1 MVSNCQSGYI
11 ELFLKKNQLEQYVLD
26 TECYGDTKKS
36 KGENIRLVIERNH
49 LQNCVYV
56 GDTKGDCEAAK
67 AAGIPFI
74 FAAYG
79 FGNVGT
85 FDKEIGDV
93 RELLEIL

>member
-1 MVSNCQSGYI
+1 M
-11 ELFLKKNQLEQYVLD
+11 LD

-79 FGNVGT
+79 FGNVET
-85 FDKEIGDV
+85 FDKEIRDV

>member
-1 MVSNCQSGYI
+1 MS
-11 ELFLKKNQLEQYVLD
+11 L
-26 TECYGDTKKS
+26 
-36 KGENIRLVIERNH
+36 NH